1 MSNFKAV
8 NDFLVIE
15 PIFEEVVSSSGMVF
29 STQDMKDV
37 RYAKAKVFLCSVEI
51 PTDIVKDGDVVYY
64 DKAAEHKVVID
75 GKKYSLVRRRDLV
88 VVE

>member
-37 RYAKAKVFLCSVEI
+37 RYAKARVFLCSVEI
-51 PTDIVKDGDVVYY
+51 PTDIVKNGDVVYY

-75 GKKYSLVRRRDLV
+75 GNKYSLVRRRDLV